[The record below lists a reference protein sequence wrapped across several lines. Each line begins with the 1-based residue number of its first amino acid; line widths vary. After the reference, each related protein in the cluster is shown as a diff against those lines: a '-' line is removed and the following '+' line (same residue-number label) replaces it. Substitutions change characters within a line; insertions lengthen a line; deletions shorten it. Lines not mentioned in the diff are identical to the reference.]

1 MGAAPAARRKTMRD
15 VPEAL
20 LADAKN
26 YLDMTWPD
34 ASADQKLRGILERGM
49 AYLDHRAGT
58 ALDYEEEGDAR
69 ALLLDYARYAQAFAL
84 QDFGTD
90 YASELLGLHIA
101 GEVEQHGGIP

>member
-1 MGAAPAARRKTMRD
+1 MRS
-15 VPEAL
+15 VSETL
-20 LADAKN
+20 LSGAKN
-26 YLDMTWPD
+26 YLDMTWAD
-34 ASADQKLRGILERGM
+34 ECADQKLRGILERGM

-69 ALLLDYARYAQAFAL
+69 ALLLDYARYAQACAL

-101 GEVEQHGGIP
+101 GEVEQHDRIP